1 MSFFSLLG
9 VLWLSLQD
17 VYGIRATALIFAKS
31 TTTTTEA
38 SLSEASPDETATE
51 ASTDASNV
59 TKPTLTGNPQLDY
72 IWDPNLPKELNGY
85 NLSEYPFYERVPED
99 IDFKCDGLHDGFYA
113 SVPHKCQV
121 RR

>member
-38 SLSEASPDETATE
+38 SLSEASPDEV
-51 ASTDASNV
+51 SVKVISYDL
-59 TKPTLTGNPQLDY
+59 KKYKTLALGRAKAFT
-72 IWDPNLPKELNGY
+72 PKEDSTL
-85 NLSEYPFYERVPED
+85 
-99 IDFKCDGLHDGFYA
+99 
-113 SVPHKCQV
+113 
-121 RR
+121 